1 MKYLLEIG
9 LFIIVLF
16 LYLHIYYHLKVSNDL
31 EVYSIQQPSKD
42 KLEEVCNLR
51 QPLCFDMDNKEIL
64 ETCNLSYIDENYNP
78 FDIKVRDTLSNDTD
92 NLYLPISL
100 KEAVELFKKDE
111 AGKYVSEN
119 NKDFLEE
126 TAMIK
131 RFRYNDLFLRPPL
144 VSNCKY
150 DIMTG
155 SKNAFT
161 TLRYSLNY
169 RNFFYITSGK
179 VKVVLIPPKNSKYL
193 YEYKDYDN
201 FEFRSPINPWD
212 VQDEYKKDFDKIK
225 SLEMTLEKGN
235 ILFIPPYW
243 WYSIQYQE
251 ISSIACFYYRTYM
264 NTIAISPEI
273 CMNLLQQTNVKHEF
287 LEKYNKIN
295 I

>member
-1 MKYLLEIG
+1 MIKYILSI
-9 LFIIVLF
+9 FIFSVILF
-16 LYLHIYYHLKVSNDL
+16 LYLHINYHLKCSNDL

-92 NLYLPISL
+92 NLHLPISL

-131 RFRYNDLFLRPPL
+131 KFRYNDLFLRPPL

-150 DIMTG
+150 DLMTG

-161 TLRYSLNY
+161 TLRYSLNH

-179 VKVVLIPPKNSKYL
+179 VKEVLIPPKNSKYL
-193 YEYKDYDN
+193 YEYKDYAN

-212 VQDEYKKDFDKIK
+212 VQNEYKKDFDKIK

-251 ISSIACFYYRTYM
+251 ISSVACFYYRTYM

-287 LEKYNKIN
+287 LEKYNKI
-295 I
+295 